1 MQNKQIWVHIF
12 VQFYGYIFL
21 DFDMYP
27 YYNSINKSIN
37 HIFLKEVFYMSKS
50 VYEMITERII
60 EQLESGIIP
69 WEKPWSGVRSGAYN
83 RISKRSYSLLNQMLL
98 KNEGEYATFKQ
109 WSELGGKIKKGEK
122 SEIVVFW
129 KILPIEE
136 TQEDGTKVIKQVPLL
151 KYINVFH
158 ISQVE
163 GVEPLQK
170 EMLNDIEPIE
180 QAESILQDYWTREH
194 ITVEH
199 IKGDKAF
206 YSPMR
211 DLIQLPLFEQFKDA
225 NEYYST
231 AFHESVHSTMK
242 ESRCNRAEE
251 RKDKL
256 VAFGSEEY
264 SKEELVAELGSAS
277 IMNMLGIETRKSFR
291 NSSAYIQSWLRVLKN
306 DVKFIVSASSKAEK
320 AVNYILNI
328 AE

>member
-1 MQNKQIWVHIF
+1 
-12 VQFYGYIFL
+12 
-21 DFDMYP
+21 
-27 YYNSINKSIN
+27 
-37 HIFLKEVFYMSKS
+37 MSKS
-50 VYEMITERII
+50 VYEMVTDRII
-60 EQLESGIIP
+60 KQLEYGIIP
-69 WEKPWSGVRSGAYN
+69 WEKPWTGVRSGAYN
-83 RISKRSYSLLNQMLL
+83 RVSKKSYSLLNQMLL
-98 KNEGEYATFKQ
+98 SKEGEWATFKQ

-122 SEIVVFW
+122 SEIIVFW
-129 KILPIEE
+129 KVLPVEE
-136 TQEDGTKVIKQVPLL
+136 VQEDGTKTIKQIPLL

-163 GVEPLQK
+163 GVEPLKK
-170 EMLNDIEPIE
+170 EELNDIEPIE
-180 QAESILQDYWTREH
+180 KAESILLDYWTREQ

-206 YSPMR
+206 YSPIH
-211 DLIQLPLFEQFKDA
+211 DYIQLPLFEQFKDA

-251 RKDKL
+251 RKTKL

-264 SKEELVAELGSAS
+264 SKEELIAELGSANL
-277 IMNMLGIETRKSFR
+277 MNIIGIETRKSFR
-291 NSSAYIQSWLRVLKN
+291 NSSAYIQNWLSVLKN

-328 AE
+328 EA

>member
-1 MQNKQIWVHIF
+1 
-12 VQFYGYIFL
+12 
-21 DFDMYP
+21 
-27 YYNSINKSIN
+27 
-37 HIFLKEVFYMSKS
+37 MSKS
-50 VYEMITERII
+50 VYEMVTDRII
-60 EQLESGIIP
+60 EQLENGVIP
-69 WEKPWSGVRSGAYN
+69 WEKPWTGVRSGAFN
-83 RISKRSYSLLNQMLL
+83 RVSKKSYSLLNQMLL
-98 KNEGEYATFKQ
+98 KYEGEYATFKQ
-109 WSELGGKIKKGEK
+109 WTELGGHIRKGEK
-122 SEIVVFW
+122 SEIIVFW
-129 KILPIEE
+129 KVLPVEE
-136 TQEDGTKVIKQVPLL
+136 VQEDGTKLIKQIPLL

-170 EMLNDIEPIE
+170 EELNDIEPIE
-180 QAESILQDYWTREH
+180 KAENILKDYWIREH

-199 IKGDKAF
+199 VKGDKAF

-256 VAFGSEEY
+256 VAFGSEDY
-264 SKEELVAELGSAS
+264 SKEELVAELGSANL
-277 IMNMLGIETRKSFR
+277 MNIIGIETRKSFR

-328 AE
+328 EA